1 MSCTSRAAFDEPA
14 PPRFYHRLMPTLLC
28 VPITVHDED
37 QSAAD
42 ARDAKAGGADLVEFR
57 VDEVFAGDLEA
68 PAGGPHPAVLMIE
81 RLLTDCPL
89 PCIVTCRSSR
99 EGGGYDG
106 DDADRVSLYERLGTA
121 EPGRAPTYLD
131 MELAAYTRSAN
142 LKQKINLAVKHPGQ
156 QREVGPSLILSAHD
170 FTGRPADL
178 SRRVLA
184 MQAEPACAVAKIA
197 YKARSLRDNLELFDL
212 LASRSKPMIALAMG
226 EFGLASRVLA
236 PKFGGF
242 LTFAALR
249 PAAATAPGQPTLR
262 DLLDLYRFRAI
273 GPATGVYGI
282 IGWPVGHS
290 RSPLVHNAAF
300 AELGHDAVYLPLPIP
315 TPDAGT
321 PDDAYLLFKATLLDL
336 VHDPR
341 LTFRGASVT
350 IPHKE
355 HLLRLAREQGWTI
368 DPIAAGV
375 GAANTLVVD
384 RHADGTFRRASIL
397 NTDVAGLVEP
407 LREAAGSLAGLNAA
421 VIGAGGVA
429 RAAAFGLAR
438 AGATVVLYNRDPA
451 KARAVADD
459 LAAAGTPGVRAMP
472 LDALPK
478 TCCRVYV
485 NGTPVGMHGGP
496 APDTSPIPVAALTE
510 SQNLPERP
518 IVLDTVYNPVR
529 TPLLA
534 AAEAAG
540 WTTID
545 GVRMFVRQACLQ
557 SRAWTGRSPDAA
569 AMDRLVRASLR

>member
-1 MSCTSRAAFDEPA
+1 
-14 PPRFYHRLMPTLLC
+14 MPTLLC

-37 QSAAD
+37 QAAAD
-42 ARDAKAGGADLVEFR
+42 AREAKSGGADLVEFR
-57 VDEVFAGDLEA
+57 VDEVFSGDLEA

-81 RLLTDCPL
+81 RLIAACPL
-89 PCIVTCRSSR
+89 PCIVTCRSDA
-99 EGGGYDG
+99 EGGAYDG

-121 EPGRAPTYLD
+121 EPGHAPTYLD
-131 MELAAYTRSAN
+131 LELAAYTRSAN

-170 FTGRPADL
+170 FAGRPADL

-184 MQAEPACAVAKIA
+184 MQAEPACAVAKVA
-197 YKARSLRDNLELFDL
+197 FKARSLRDNLELFEL
-212 LASRSKPMIALAMG
+212 LSARAKPMIALAMG

-242 LTFAALR
+242 LTFAALH

-273 GPATGVYGI
+273 GPKTAVYGI
-282 IGWPVGHS
+282 IGWPVAHS
-290 RSPLVHNAAF
+290 KSPLVHNAAF
-300 AELGHDAVYLPLPIP
+300 AELGHDAVYLPMPIP
-315 TPDAGT
+315 TPDSGT

-341 LTFRGASVT
+341 FTFRGASVT

-355 HLLRLAREQGWTI
+355 HLVRLAREQGWAI
-368 DPIAAGV
+368 DPVAAGV
-375 GAANTLVVD
+375 GAANTLVVERSPD
-384 RHADGTFRRASIL
+384 DAFHHATIL

-407 LREAAGSLAGLNAA
+407 LAEAAGTLSGVNAA
-421 VIGAGGVA
+421 VIGAGGVG

-438 AGATVVLYNRDPA
+438 AGATVVLYNRDVA

-478 TCCRVYV
+478 SSCSVYV
-485 NGTPVGMHGGP
+485 NGTPVGMAGGP
-496 APDTSPIPVAALTE
+496 APNSSPIPVSALAE
-510 SQNLPERP
+510 SQNLPGRS

-534 AAEAAG
+534 AAGAAG

-545 GVRMFVRQACLQ
+545 GVRMFVRQARLQ
-557 SRAWTGRSPDAA
+557 SLAWTGRAPDAV
-569 AMDRLVRASLR
+569 AMDCRVRASLT

>member
-1 MSCTSRAAFDEPA
+1 
-14 PPRFYHRLMPTLLC
+14 MPTFLC
-28 VPITVHDED
+28 VPITVHDET
-37 QSAAD
+37 QAAAD
-42 ARDAKAGGADLVEFR
+42 AHDAKAGGADLVEFR

-68 PAGGPHPAVLMIE
+68 PAGGPHPEVLMLE
-81 RLLTDCPL
+81 RLITACPL
-89 PCIVTCRSSR
+89 PCIVTCRSAA
-99 EGGGYDG
+99 EGGAYDG

-121 EPGRAPTYLD
+121 PPGHAPTYLD
-131 MELAAYTRSAN
+131 LELAAYTRSAN
-142 LKQKINLAVKHPGQ
+142 LKQKVNLAVKHPGQ
-156 QREVGPSLILSAHD
+156 HREVGPSLILSAHD

-184 MQAEPACAVAKIA
+184 MQAEPACAVAKVA
-197 YKARSLRDNLELFDL
+197 YKARSLRDNLELFEL
-212 LASRSKPMIALAMG
+212 LATRSKPMIALAMG

-236 PKFGGF
+236 PKFGAF

-273 GPATGVYGI
+273 GPRTAVYGI

-290 RSPLVHNAAF
+290 KSPLVHNAAF
-300 AELGHDAVYLPLPIP
+300 AELEHDAVYLPMPIP
-315 TPDAGT
+315 TPDTGT

-375 GAANTLVVD
+375 GAANTLVVERKPD
-384 RHADGTFRRASIL
+384 GGFHHAAIL
-397 NTDVAGLVEP
+397 NTDVAGLVDP
-407 LREAAGSLAGLNAA
+407 LHDAAGNLQGANAA
-421 VIGAGGVA
+421 VVGAGGAA
-429 RAAAFGLAR
+429 RAAAYGLAR
-438 AGATVVLYNRDPA
+438 AGATVVLYNRDHD
-451 KARAVADD
+451 KARAVSDD
-459 LAAAGTPGVRAMP
+459 LAAAGTPGIRAMP

-478 TCCRVYV
+478 TCCGIYV
-485 NGTPVGMHGGP
+485 NCTPVGMAGGP
-496 APDTSPIPVAALTE
+496 APDASPIPVALTE
-510 SQNLPERP
+510 SKNRTSRP
-518 IVLDTVYNPVR
+518 IVLDTVYNPVC
-529 TPLLA
+529 TPLLKA
-534 AAEAAG
+534 AQAAG

-557 SRAWTGRSPDAA
+557 SLAWTGHHPDAD
-569 AMDRLVRASLR
+569 AMDHRVRMSLR